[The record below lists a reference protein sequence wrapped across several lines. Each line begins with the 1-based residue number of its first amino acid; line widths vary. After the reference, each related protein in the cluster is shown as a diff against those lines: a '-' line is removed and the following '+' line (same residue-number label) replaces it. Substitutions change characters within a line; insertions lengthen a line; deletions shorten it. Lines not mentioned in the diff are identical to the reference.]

1 MGVTIQLLA
10 RKKVDTMDFGTKANK
25 MEEAYSTL
33 DGMRGGETCSCIILY
48 CQRNFDKEKNK
59 LSLQGT

>member
-1 MGVTIQLLA
+1 
-10 RKKVDTMDFGTKANK
+10 MDFGTKAYM
-25 MEEAYSTL
+25 MEKVDYSTL